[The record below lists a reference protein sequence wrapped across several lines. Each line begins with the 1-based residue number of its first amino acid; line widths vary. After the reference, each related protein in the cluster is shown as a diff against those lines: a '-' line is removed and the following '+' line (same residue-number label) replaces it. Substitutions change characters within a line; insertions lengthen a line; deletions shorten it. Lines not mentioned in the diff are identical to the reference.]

1 MRSIRKYPRTRHV
14 TGSRLQPGDE
24 DLSQVPF
31 SALAGRHLVVE
42 EKIDRIQ
49 SFLSNE
55 YRDLSEELQTLKK
68 NFLSLEVMFYVLLG
82 VSLFHLVVD
91 FL

>member
-1 MRSIRKYPRTRHV
+1 MNEPKNENRFAI
-14 TGSRLQPGDE
+14 
-24 DLSQVPF
+24 
-31 SALAGRHLVVE
+31 VE
-42 EKIDRIQ
+42 EKIDRVQ